1 MSWRSLPV
9 SLISAYWSS
18 CVASSGSS
26 TGRSGFGPA
35 AAGSASAAVPAPA
48 GSTATAVP
56 GSCATAV
63 PGSTAT
69 AVPGSM
75 ATAVPRPVGPSGDGA
90 PGPPGPPGPPPV
102 GPAAALA
109 AFEHSEG
116 RGTPEE
122 SITCDHDQQA
132 GPGPRPL
139 HGVFARIEPAR
150 RGTTLWSSDSKGIV
164 CHTISPQNELELACR
179 AARESLR

>member
-1 MSWRSLPV
+1 MLWSHQAARAKTLPFRLAYHFVMPFGRSLIPKER
-9 SLISAYWSS
+9 SALLIMSS
-18 CVASSGSS
+18 RPAIIATHLLWARHSSRADRRECAAQYCHGLSG
-26 TGRSGFGPA
+26 GR
-35 AAGSASAAVPAPA
+35 V
-48 GSTATAVP
+48 
-56 GSCATAV
+56 
-63 PGSTAT
+63 
-69 AVPGSM
+69 
-75 ATAVPRPVGPSGDGA
+75 
-90 PGPPGPPGPPPV
+90 
-102 GPAAALA
+102 A

-116 RGTPEE
+116 RGTPDE